1 MDIRALIKEE
11 VLSQTAYPVET
22 TPCRIKLDANENP
35 LAIPP
40 RLRERFAAL
49 LASIDLNRYPEAG
62 SVALA
67 SRFAAAFG
75 VEADQVI
82 IGNGSDE
89 LIQILCAALARP
101 GAEVMIPV
109 PTFAMYRIS
118 ALNSGLRVA
127 AVPLDKEFDLDLPE
141 DNSSVERDE
150 PFGRIESAKAAVE
163 LISPVSG
170 TVISV
175 NEDITDDIGIINSD
189 PHDAGWMIVVEMEDP
204 EELDGLLDT
213 GEYQEFVTREEEIG

>member
-1 MDIRALIKEE
+1 MDIRSLIKEE

-22 TPCRIKLDANENP
+22 TSFRIKLDANENP

-40 RLRERFAAL
+40 RLREGFAAR
-49 LASIDLNRYPEAG
+49 LASVPLNRYPEAG

-75 VEADQVI
+75 VAADQVI

-89 LIQILCAALARP
+89 LIQVLCAALARP

-118 ALNSGLRVA
+118 SINAGLRVA
-127 AVPLDKEFDLDLPE
+127 AVPLDKEFDLDLPATSGE
-141 DNSSVERDE
+141 DGVAPPRLDL
-150 PFGRIESAKAAVE
+150 FGLAQQPDGQ
-163 LISPVSG
+163 LLQSG
-170 TVISV
+170 K
-175 NEDITDDIGIINSD
+175 GR
-189 PHDAGWMIVVEMEDP
+189 GDP
-204 EELDGLLDT
+204 EGRPRHRRRGRGLFPFF
-213 GEYQEFVTREEEIG
+213 G